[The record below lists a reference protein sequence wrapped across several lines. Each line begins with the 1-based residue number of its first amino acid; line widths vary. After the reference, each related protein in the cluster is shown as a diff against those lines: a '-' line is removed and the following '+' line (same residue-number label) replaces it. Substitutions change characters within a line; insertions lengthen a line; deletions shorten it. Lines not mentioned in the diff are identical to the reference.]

1 MSDTAVEADGGG
13 LAQRVRRFGLVAG
26 PVLAL
31 VCYFL
36 LPTEFADGTGKV
48 VPFLHPGRA
57 TLAMLVWMAIWWMT
71 EAVDIEVTALLPI
84 VAFPLAGIMSI
95 EEAAA
100 PYSSSVVYLFLGGFV
115 LALAIQR
122 CGLDR
127 RIAFLTLRLMGTTP
141 GRLVG
146 GMLATCAFLSMWI
159 SNTAAAAMMVPIAIA
174 VVDLVVRTRT
184 GAGFDPKK
192 GIPAD
197 RVDERNFATA
207 LVLAIA
213 YGASIGGVAT
223 LIGSPPNGIAARF
236 IQQTYDVEVTFLKW
250 LAVGLPLTLVF
261 LPMAWFILVR
271 VAFRSRLGP
280 IEGGREYLDAEL
292 AKLGPL
298 SRAERAVLA
307 VFLATICLWITRPWV
322 VAIKIGVVQPFGGL
336 TDAGIAMIAA
346 LALFLIPV
354 GGKAGLRAM
363 DWSYAVQLPWGV
375 LLLFGGGLSLAAAT
389 EATGVAA
396 FIGSLTQ
403 HLGGLPPLVVVVAIV
418 AVTVFA
424 SELTSNTA
432 QVALMLPLLA
442 AAAPGFGVAPALL
455 LIPCTLAASLAFMMP
470 VGTPPNAIVFGTGLV
485 KIPQMVRAGLMLN
498 LSAILVVTLFAYF
511 VIGPLLADR

>member
-1 MSDTAVEADGGG
+1 MNAAMI
-13 LAQRVRRFGLVAG
+13 RRIGLVAG

-31 VCYFL
+31 VCYFA
-36 LPTEFADGTGKV
+36 LPTEFTDGTGKI

-57 TLAMLVWMAIWWMT
+57 TLAMLVWMALWWMT
-71 EAVDIEVTALLPI
+71 EAVDIEVTALLPL
-84 VAFPLAGIMSI
+84 VAFPLVGIMSI

-127 RIAFLTLRLMGTTP
+127 RIAFVTLRLVGTTP
-141 GRLVG
+141 GRLVA

-174 VVDLVVRTRT
+174 VVDLVLRTKT
-184 GAGFDPKK
+184 GVGFDPKQ

-236 IQQTYDVEVTFLKW
+236 IQQTYNIEVTFLKW
-250 LAVGLPLTLVF
+250 LAVGLPLTLVM
-261 LPMAWFILVR
+261 LPVAWFILVR

-280 IEGGREYLDAEL
+280 IEGGREFLDAEL
-292 AKLGPL
+292 AKLGRL
-298 SRAERAVLA
+298 SHGERAVLT
-307 VFLATICLWITRPWV
+307 VFAATVCLWITRPWV
-322 VAIKIGVVQPFGGL
+322 VAIKVGGLQPFGGL
-336 TDAGIAMIAA
+336 TDAGVAMIAA
-346 LALFLIPV
+346 LVLFLIPV
-354 GGKAGLRAM
+354 GGKSGLRAM

-396 FIGSLTQ
+396 YIGSLTQ
-403 HLGGLPPLVVVVAIV
+403 HLGGLPVLGVVLAIV
-418 AVTVFA
+418 AITVFS

-442 AAAPGFGVAPALL
+442 AAAPGFGVPPALL

-485 KIPQMVRAGLMLN
+485 KIPQMIRAGFMLN
-498 LSAILVVTLFAYF
+498 VAGIVIVTAFAYL
-511 VIGPLLADR
+511 VIGPLLARQ

>member
-1 MSDTAVEADGGG
+1 MNAA
-13 LAQRVRRFGLVAG
+13 LIRRAGLVAG

-31 VCYFL
+31 VCFFA
-36 LPTEFADGTGKV
+36 LPTEFTDGTGKI

-57 TLAMLVWMAIWWMT
+57 TLAMLVWMALWWMT
-71 EAVDIEVTALLPI
+71 EAVDIEVTALLPL
-84 VAFPLAGIMSI
+84 VAFPLVGIMSI

-127 RIAFLTLRLMGTTP
+127 RIAFVTLRLVGTTP
-141 GRLVG
+141 GRLVA

-174 VVDLVVRTRT
+174 VVDLVLRTKT
-184 GAGFDPKK
+184 GAGFDPKQ

-213 YGASIGGVAT
+213 YGASIGGVAA

-236 IQQTYDVEVTFLKW
+236 IQQTYNIEVTFLKW
-250 LAVGLPLTLVF
+250 LAVGLPLTLVM
-261 LPMAWFILVR
+261 LPVAWFILVR

-280 IEGGREYLDAEL
+280 IEGGREFLDAEL
-292 AKLGPL
+292 AKLGRL
-298 SRAERAVLA
+298 SHGERAVLA
-307 VFLATICLWITRPWV
+307 VFAATVCLWITRPWV
-322 VAIKIGVVQPFGGL
+322 VAIKVGGLQPFGGL
-336 TDAGIAMIAA
+336 TDAGVAMIAA
-346 LALFLIPV
+346 LVLFLIPV

-396 FIGSLTQ
+396 YIGSLTQ
-403 HLGGLPPLVVVVAIV
+403 HLGGLPVLGVVLAIV
-418 AVTVFA
+418 AITVFA

-442 AAAPGFGVAPALL
+442 AAAPGFGVPPALL

-485 KIPQMVRAGLMLN
+485 KIPQMIRAGFMLN
-498 LSAILVVTLFAYF
+498 VAGIVIVTAFAYL
-511 VIGPLLADR
+511 VIGPLLARQ

>member
-1 MSDTAVEADGGG
+1 MNAA
-13 LAQRVRRFGLVAG
+13 LIRRAGLVAG

-31 VCYFL
+31 VCFFA
-36 LPTEFADGTGKV
+36 LPTEFTDGTGKM

-57 TLAMLVWMAIWWMT
+57 TLAMLVWMALWWMT
-71 EAVDIEVTALLPI
+71 EAVDIEVTALLPL

-127 RIAFLTLRLMGTTP
+127 RIAFVTLRLVGTTP
-141 GRLVG
+141 GRLVA

-174 VVDLVVRTRT
+174 VVDLVLRTKT
-184 GAGFDPKK
+184 GVGFDPKQ

-236 IQQTYDVEVTFLKW
+236 IQQTYNIEVTFLKW
-250 LAVGLPLTLVF
+250 LAVGLPLTLVM
-261 LPMAWFILVR
+261 LPVAWFILVR

-280 IEGGREYLDAEL
+280 IEGGREFLDAEL
-292 AKLGPL
+292 AKLGRL
-298 SRAERAVLA
+298 SHGERAVLA
-307 VFLATICLWITRPWV
+307 VFAATVCLWITRPWV
-322 VAIKIGVVQPFGGL
+322 VAIKVGGLQPFGGL
-336 TDAGIAMIAA
+336 TDAGVAMIAA
-346 LALFLIPV
+346 LVLFLIPV

-396 FIGSLTQ
+396 YIGSLTQ
-403 HLGGLPPLVVVVAIV
+403 HLGGLPVLGVVLAIV
-418 AVTVFA
+418 AITVFA

-442 AAAPGFGVAPALL
+442 AAAPGFGVPPALL

-485 KIPQMVRAGLMLN
+485 KIPQMIRAGFMLN
-498 LSAILVVTLFAYF
+498 VAGIVIVTAFAYL
-511 VIGPLLADR
+511 VIGPLLARQ

>member
-1 MSDTAVEADGGG
+1 MNAAMI
-13 LAQRVRRFGLVAG
+13 RRIGLVAG

-31 VCYFL
+31 VCYFA
-36 LPTEFADGTGKV
+36 LPTEFTDGTGKI

-57 TLAMLVWMAIWWMT
+57 TLAMLVWMALWWMT
-71 EAVDIEVTALLPI
+71 EAVDIEVTALLPL
-84 VAFPLAGIMSI
+84 VAFPLVGIMSI

-127 RIAFLTLRLMGTTP
+127 RIAFVTLRLVGTTP
-141 GRLVG
+141 GRLVA

-174 VVDLVVRTRT
+174 VVDLVLRTKT
-184 GAGFDPKK
+184 GVGFDPKQ

-236 IQQTYDVEVTFLKW
+236 IQQTYNIEVTFLKW
-250 LAVGLPLTLVF
+250 LAVGLPLTLVM
-261 LPMAWFILVR
+261 LPVAWFILVR

-280 IEGGREYLDAEL
+280 IEGGREFLDAEL
-292 AKLGPL
+292 AKLGRL
-298 SRAERAVLA
+298 SHGERAVLT
-307 VFLATICLWITRPWV
+307 VFAATVCLWITRPWV
-322 VAIKIGVVQPFGGL
+322 VAIKVGGLQPFGGL
-336 TDAGIAMIAA
+336 TDAGVAMIAA
-346 LALFLIPV
+346 LVLFLIPV

-396 FIGSLTQ
+396 YIGSLTQ
-403 HLGGLPPLVVVVAIV
+403 HLGGLPVLGVVLAIV
-418 AVTVFA
+418 AITVFS

-442 AAAPGFGVAPALL
+442 AAAPGFGVPPALL

-485 KIPQMVRAGLMLN
+485 KIPQMIRAGFMLN
-498 LSAILVVTLFAYF
+498 VAGIVIVTAFAYL
-511 VIGPLLADR
+511 VIGPLLARQ

>member
-1 MSDTAVEADGGG
+1 MNVVAI
-13 LAQRVRRFGLVAG
+13 VRRAGLVAG
-26 PVLAL
+26 PVLAI
-31 VCYFL
+31 VCYL
-36 LPTEFADGTGKV
+36 ALPTEFADGTGKI

-57 TLAMLVWMAIWWMT
+57 TLAMLVWMALWWMT
-71 EAVDIEVTALLPI
+71 EAVEIEVTSLLPI
-84 VAFPLAGIMSI
+84 VAFPLVGIMSI

-100 PYSSSVVYLFLGGFV
+100 PYASSVVFLFLGGFI

-127 RIAFLTLRLMGTTP
+127 RIAFLTLRLVGTTP
-141 GRLVG
+141 GRLVA

-174 VVDLVVRTRT
+174 VVDLVLRTKT
-184 GAGFDPKK
+184 GSGFDPKK

-197 RVDERNFATA
+197 QVDMRNFATA

-236 IQQTYDVEVTFLKW
+236 IQQTYGIEVSFLRW
-250 LAVGLPLTLVF
+250 LAVGLPLTILF
-261 LPMAWFILVR
+261 LPVAWFILVR

-280 IEGGREYLDAEL
+280 VEGGREYLDGEL
-292 AKLGPL
+292 RKLGPP
-298 SRAERAVLA
+298 SSGERAVLA

-322 VAIKIGVVQPFGGL
+322 VAIEFGVAQPFAGL
-336 TDAGIAMIAA
+336 TDAGIAMLAA
-346 LALFLIPV
+346 TTLFLIPV
-354 GGKAGLRAM
+354 GGRAGTRAM
-363 DWSYAVQLPWGV
+363 DWAYATQLPWGV

-403 HLGGLPPLVVVVAIV
+403 HLGGLPVLAVVVAIV
-418 AVTVFA
+418 AITTFA

-442 AAAPGFGVAPALL
+442 AAAPGLGVPPGLL

-485 KIPQMVRAGLMLN
+485 KIPQMVRAGFLLN
-498 LSAILVVTLFAYF
+498 LSGIALVTAFAYF
-511 VIGPLLADR
+511 VIGPLLAARH

>member
-1 MSDTAVEADGGG
+1 MNAA
-13 LAQRVRRFGLVAG
+13 LIRRVGLVAG

-31 VCYFL
+31 VCYL
-36 LPTEFADGTGKV
+36 ALPSEFADGTGKV

-57 TLAMLVWMAIWWMT
+57 TLAMLVWMALWWMT

-127 RIAFLTLRLMGTTP
+127 RIAFLTLRLVGTTP

-184 GAGFDPKK
+184 GAAFDPKK
-192 GIPAD
+192 GIPAE

-213 YGASIGGVAT
+213 YGSSIGGVAT

-236 IQQTYDVEVTFLKW
+236 IEQTYGIQVSFLDW
-250 LAVGLPLTLVF
+250 LAIGLPLTILF
-261 LPMAWFILVR
+261 LPVAWFILVR

-280 IEGGREYLDAEL
+280 VEGGRDFLDAEL
-292 AKLGPL
+292 RKLGPL
-298 SRAERAVLA
+298 SRGERAVLA
-307 VFLATICLWITRPWV
+307 VFVGTVCLWITRPWV
-322 VAIKIGVVQPFGGL
+322 VAIKFGVVQPFAGL
-336 TDAGIAMIAA
+336 TDAGVAMIAA

-403 HLGGLPPLVVVVAIV
+403 HLGGLPVLAVVVAIV
-418 AVTVFA
+418 TITVFS

-442 AAAPGFGVAPALL
+442 AAAPGLGVPPALL

-485 KIPQMVRAGLMLN
+485 KIPQMIRAGLILN
-498 LSAILVVTLFAYF
+498 LAGIVVVTAFAYL
-511 VIGPLLADR
+511 VIGPLLAARH